1 MSKPFSTTTKTTM
14 KITLEEVILIRNA
27 VNQAFQAG
35 ADQELEACCEWVQ
48 GYAEC
53 GDSLR
58 AARRSLKQLDD

>member
-1 MSKPFSTTTKTTM
+1 MSKPFSTTKTTM

-35 ADQELEACCEWVQ
+35 ADQELEACCKWVQ